1 MEKRGFFIVF
11 EGVDGGGKS
20 TQIKLL
26 KNFFEEKGYTVLL
39 TKEPTDNSIGSLI
52 SQYAESNIRS
62 LQPNTEALL
71 FAADR
76 VEHSKQIEK
85 HLKKGIVVISDRY
98 LHSSLAY
105 QSAAGV
111 DVDWIRNLNKGIINP
126 DIVFLLDID
135 PDISLMR
142 VNNRD
147 RTVFEKKAYL
157 IKVREKYLEFAKSG
171 ELIIVDAS
179 RSIEKVQKDIRCKVK
194 SFKNIY
200 VEHQKKN

>member
-20 TQIKLL
+20 TQINLL
-26 KNFFEEKGYTVLL
+26 KNFFEEKGYPVLL

-52 SQYAESNIRS
+52 RQYADSKIRS
-62 LQPNTEALL
+62 LQPETEALL

-76 VEHSKQIEK
+76 IEHSKQIEE

-111 DVDWIRNLNKGIINP
+111 DVDWIRSLNKGILNP
-126 DIVFLLDID
+126 HIVFLLDID
-135 PDISLMR
+135 PYISLKR

-147 RTVFEKKAYL
+147 RTIFEKKAYL
-157 IKVREKYLEFAKSG
+157 MNVREKYLELAKSG
-171 ELIIVDAS
+171 DLVVVDAS
-179 RSIEKVQKDIRCKVK
+179 RSVEEVQKDVRDQIKK
-194 SFKNIY
+194 NKNIY
-200 VEHQKKN
+200 VRTSEK